1 MMDFPTFLAVSVSPP
16 GTKKTKQRLRRLRGE
31 SPKRSQQLQTVISW
45 RGALKNARVFVA
57 VGQENMGEKLG
68 EDPPFGRFH
77 GWEGVEG

>member
-1 MMDFPTFLAVSVSPP
+1 LLFLSPHLAP
-16 GTKKTKQRLRRLRGE
+16 KKTKQRLRRLRGE

-77 GWEGVEG
+77 GWEGVEV